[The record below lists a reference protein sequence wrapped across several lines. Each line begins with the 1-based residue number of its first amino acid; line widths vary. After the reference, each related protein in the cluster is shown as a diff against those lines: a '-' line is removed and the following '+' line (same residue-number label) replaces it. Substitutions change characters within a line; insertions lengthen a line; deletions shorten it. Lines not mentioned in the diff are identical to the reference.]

1 MDTKKGKKGKGKHS
15 KQQAQGNEHPAEDK
29 TKNEGKK
36 EQKK

>member
-1 MDTKKGKKGKGKHS
+1 MDSKKGKKGKGKHT
-15 KQQAQGNEHPAEDK
+15 KQQAQGNEHQGEDK